1 MIKVVKRTDLLK
13 SVKNFSFQ
21 REHFLLLPGLII
33 MLVFTVYPI
42 VYLVKTASFINVDNT
57 LKFTFIEN
65 IVKMLNDVFFWNALK
80 NTLVYVFL
88 AVSSQIIIA
97 IALAIFF
104 QSLKGKFMNFVRAII
119 LLPSLTPN
127 VVVGIIWL
135 LLYHPFG
142 LVNFFTITLG
152 LGQHMYLADPKIA
165 MYSVILVDTWQWMP
179 IVFLIIL
186 AGVSNLPESPFEA
199 AKIDGANSWQIL
211 RYITLPLLK
220 PCILAATIFRTVD
233 AFRAFDKLVS
243 LTFGGPADSTTILSI
258 HLYKVTFRHLRWGY
272 GATVA
277 LTLILLSLGASLM
290 FIKLTLGRKNK

>member
-1 MIKVVKRTDLLK
+1 LLKVIKRTDILK
-13 SVKNFSFQ
+13 SIRNFSFQ
-21 REHFLLLPGLII
+21 KEHFLLLPGLII

-42 VYLVKTASFINVDNT
+42 VYLIKTASFINIDNT
-57 LKFTFIEN
+57 LKFSLIEN
-65 IVKMLNDVFFWNALK
+65 ITKMLKDVFFWNALK
-80 NTLVYVFL
+80 NTLEYVFL
-88 AVSSQIIIA
+88 AVLSQIIIA
-97 IALAIFF
+97 VALAIFF
-104 QSLKGKFMNFVRAII
+104 QSLKGKFINFIRAII
-119 LLPSLTPN
+119 LMPSLTPN

-142 LVNFFTITLG
+142 LVNFFTTILG
-152 LGQHMYLADPKIA
+152 LGQHMFLANPKIA

-199 AKIDGANSWQIL
+199 AKIDGASSWQIL

-220 PCILAATIFRTVD
+220 PTILVATIFRTVD

-243 LTFGGPADSTTILSI
+243 LTFGGPADRTTILSI

-277 LTLILLSLGASLM
+277 LTLILLSLGASSM
-290 FIKLTLGRKNK
+290 FIKLTLARKK